1 MTAGAVFGSFCRMFY
16 VLKYRILAGVALYLM
31 VLPFARGQGTNAPTN
46 FVATPGVLFM
56 TSHSNLTVISKAVD
70 AASGLRVGMT
80 EREVAKHLE
89 RHGMP
94 GMAKLYSATV
104 DRGRTWYTFYPLAG
118 ECSLGLQMRS
128 TNNNLPSR
136 QVTIPANKNKVTAG
150 APSSDDG
157 RVLERAFIWS
167 QGVEV
172 RSITFT
178 NGR

>member
-1 MTAGAVFGSFCRMFY
+1 MFY
-16 VLKYRILAGVALYLM
+16 VLKHRILAAVALYSI

-118 ECSLGLQMRS
+118 ECSLGLQMRNS
-128 TNNNLPSR
+128 
-136 QVTIPANKNKVTAG
+136 QVTSNQVALPANKNKVTAG

>member
-1 MTAGAVFGSFCRMFY
+1 MFY
-16 VLKYRILAGVALYLM
+16 VLKHRMLAAVALYSM
-31 VLPFARGQGTNAPTN
+31 ALPFARGQGTNAPTN

-56 TSHSNLTVISKAVD
+56 TSHSNLTVIAKAVD

-94 GMAKLYSATV
+94 GMTKLYSATV

-118 ECSLGLQMRS
+118 ECSLGLQMRNS
-128 TNNNLPSR
+128 LVSSN
-136 QVTIPANKNKVTAG
+136 QVKSSATKVTSG
-150 APSSDDG
+150 AFSGEG

-167 QGVEV
+167 QGVEI

-178 NGR
+178 NAP